1 MENEELIRQRMEQT
15 RESLTE
21 KLETLESKLV
31 GSVQEVTSAVRET
44 VAGVK
49 DTMHE
54 GVESVKDA
62 VDISAHVQQ
71 RPWLML
77 GGAILGGYVLGSLL
91 TRDAETTARQPSPVQ
106 TKRPGTGGNGHHNPP
121 LPQEVP
127 SKSEGVFH
135 AIEPELQHLKG
146 LALGVTLGTI
156 REMVVNEVPPPLGD
170 QLRSIID
177 GVTRKIGGEPI
188 GKSDLPF
195 TEPVAPDVKSPSSPF
210 DVEQPRW

>member
-1 MENEELIRQRMEQT
+1 
-15 RESLTE
+15 
-21 KLETLESKLV
+21 
-31 GSVQEVTSAVRET
+31 VQEVTSAVRET

-62 VDISAHVQQ
+62 VDIPAHVQQ

-91 TRDAETTARQPSPVQ
+91 TRDTEVSAGRPAPVQ
-106 TKRPGTGGNGHHNPP
+106 TNRPSPGNGHHKPP
-121 LPQEVP
+121 PQEP
-127 SKSEGVFH
+127 PTKSEGILH
-135 AIEPELQHLKG
+135 AIEPELQQLKG

-156 REMVVNEVPPPLGD
+156 REMVVNEVPPHLGEE
-170 QLRSIID
+170 LRSIID
-177 GVTRKIGGEPI
+177 GLTRKIGGEPI

-195 TEPVAPDVKSPSSPF
+195 ADAAAPEMQTPSSPF
-210 DVEQPRW
+210 DAEQPRW